1 MPGIYYGYRKK
12 HEMTDIKTLVR
23 KLLAGK
29 LPQKEMP
36 ELWQRHDVTQYMQR
50 EWDRCAKPAEDDLL
64 RESRIWER
72 IVARTMPHEK
82 IRRKG
87 GVRTAWLSRSYGA
100 AASIM
105 LAIGAGLTLVNLLWR
120 PAPEIIHTLY
130 SGNQSTEQVALPDG
144 STLWLGAN
152 SSCRYAADLSLIHI

>member
-1 MPGIYYGYRKK
+1 M
-12 HEMTDIKTLVR
+12 LVR

-82 IRRKG
+82 IRRRG

-130 SGNQSTEQVALPDG
+130 SGNQSTEQVALPEPTPRAGTPRIFRAGNDG
-144 STLWLGAN
+144 WSSTARG
-152 SSCRYAADLSLIHI
+152 SSRWRKIPPDRSS

>member
-1 MPGIYYGYRKK
+1 VPGIYYGYRKK

-82 IRRKG
+82 IRLFQKYEH
-87 GVRTAWLSRSYGA
+87 SREKLIQLLSYGMR
-100 AASIM
+100 IE
-105 LAIGAGLTLVNLLWR
+105 
-120 PAPEIIHTLY
+120 EIIAIC
-130 SGNQSTEQVALPDG
+130 SNTEIWQLVD
-144 STLWLGAN
+144 
-152 SSCRYAADLSLIHI
+152 CDCQYAS

>member
-64 RESRIWER
+64 RENRIWNASSP
-72 IVARTMPHEK
+72 ARCRMKKSGGGEGYAPH
-82 IRRKG
+82 G
-87 GVRTAWLSRSYGA
+87 LAGATAPPL
-100 AASIM
+100 
-105 LAIGAGLTLVNLLWR
+105 
-120 PAPEIIHTLY
+120 
-130 SGNQSTEQVALPDG
+130 QS
-144 STLWLGAN
+144 
-152 SSCRYAADLSLIHI
+152 C